1 MRDLVKTVTYPHPI
15 ERVWEALT
23 DPKALSQWL
32 MPTDFRPEVGHRF
45 TFRTDPGPGFDG
57 VVRCEVLSIEA
68 PHRMVWSWAG
78 GPIDTTV
85 VFQLRSRGGSTEL
98 HFRQSGFEGV
108 SGFLT
113 RMILASGTRT
123 IYDQRLPAHL
133 AGDSSDAAAP
143 TLWERLRHRML
154 TKGPTP

>member
-1 MRDLVKTVTYPHPI
+1 MRDLVKTVVYPHPI
-15 ERVWEALT
+15 ERVWGALT
-23 DPKALSQWL
+23 DPDALSRWL

-57 VVRCEVLSIEA
+57 VVRCEVLSLEA

-85 VFQLRSRGGSTEL
+85 VFQLRSRDGSTEL
-98 HFRQSGFEGV
+98 TFRQSGFEGV

-113 RMILASGTRT
+113 RMLLASGTRT
-123 IYDQRLPAHL
+123 IYDRRLPALLETGSAHP
-133 AGDSSDAAAP
+133 A
-143 TLWERLRHRML
+143 TRTVWERLRHRLL
-154 TKGPTP
+154 TKGPRQ